1 MHNKRRALLA
11 AVLVAIPSP
20 FVLGFLLQAFSPEL
34 FYFRTA
40 GNVNTFS
47 SDILTLLGSQ
57 AGYLAYFMAFLLF
70 LLVGYITAVVALR
83 SSSSPAA
90 AAPVPGR
97 QDKAP
102 DPAAPPSNESEEG
115 EVKWFN
121 VKKGFGFITRDSG
134 DDVFVHF
141 RAIEGEGRRVL
152 RQGQRVSFVVVQ
164 ANKGLQADQVE
175 VIGE

>member
-11 AVLVAIPSP
+11 AILVAIPSP

-40 GNVNTFS
+40 GNVNTVS

-70 LLVGYITAVVALR
+70 LLVGYIAAAVAVR
-83 SSSSPAA
+83 GSSSPAA
-90 AAPVPGR
+90 AAPGR
-97 QDKAP
+97 QNQAP
-102 DPAAPPSNESEEG
+102 SRAAPPSGNSEEG

-152 RQGQRVSFVVVQ
+152 RQGQRVSFVVVE